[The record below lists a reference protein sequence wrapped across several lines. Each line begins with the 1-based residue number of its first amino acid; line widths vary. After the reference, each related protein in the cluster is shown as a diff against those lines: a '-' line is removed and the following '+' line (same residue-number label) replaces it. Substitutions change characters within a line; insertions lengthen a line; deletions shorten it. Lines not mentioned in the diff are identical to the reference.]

1 MDILYNLKLRLEEY
15 TNVLYIDYERESI
28 LLEVRKN
35 YFDEVIK
42 EVRKNLEYEIVF
54 VKEINEGNITV
65 LISSLVIIDVYDDQE

>member
-1 MDILYNLKLRLEEY
+1 MDILINLKNRLEEY

-42 EVRKNLEYEIVF
+42 EVKRSIEYEIVF
-54 VKEINEGNITV
+54 VKEINKGTITV

>member
-1 MDILYNLKLRLEEY
+1 MDILINLKNRLEEY

-42 EVRKNLEYEIVF
+42 EVKRSLEYEIVF
-54 VKEINEGNITV
+54 VKEINKGTITV